1 MSILASLAGS
11 GAGLIAIAVAILV
24 DRHYRNFPGVLH
36 SWIERAMIVLMYAG
50 GSAIAVTQLGQWAR
64 DAALWATGLFG
75 GVGSGL
81 AHVALVISAL
91 FMVAALIVAL
101 IWAPTSVTATTA
113 ALMPLILSLTGAGFL
128 HEFYMT
134 TSAPAQALA
143 SSLASWIG
151 G

>member
-1 MSILASLAGS
+1 VSVLASLAGS

-24 DRHYRNFPGVLH
+24 DRHYRNLPGSAH
-36 SWIERAMIVLMYAG
+36 SWIERAMIILMYAG
-50 GSAIAVTQLGQWAR
+50 GSAIAVTQAGQWVR
-64 DAALWATGLFG
+64 DAALWAAGLFG

-91 FMVAALIVAL
+91 FMLLALVVAL

-113 ALMPLILSLTGAGFL
+113 ALMPLILSLAGGGFL
-128 HEFYMT
+128 HEIYVT